1 MNRVIRLKK
10 GCLHF
15 NLDKEKK
22 REKINKVSDF
32 LDKDINIITGA
43 FITTTRTGRDPT
55 QHTTTC
61 S

>member
-1 MNRVIRLKK
+1 MPSFQFRQGKK
-10 GCLHF
+10 
-15 NLDKEKK
+15 K
-22 REKINKVSDF
+22 EKINKVSDF